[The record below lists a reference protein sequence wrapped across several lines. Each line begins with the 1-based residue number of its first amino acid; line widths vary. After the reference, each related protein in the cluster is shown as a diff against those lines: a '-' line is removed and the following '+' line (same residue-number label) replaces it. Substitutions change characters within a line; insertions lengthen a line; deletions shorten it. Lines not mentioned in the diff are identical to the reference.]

1 MPTLTA
7 AVGRARRAALDKLG
21 LGAARFGEAAQ
32 GARGRVAEA
41 EAVAALQLA
50 RASGIDLIDLGA
62 HGADIEG
69 LMGRAAASGE
79 PASETPGDTRSA
91 AFRFIVKT
99 EPLSSGVR
107 AVEAAARAALA
118 RLGAGSAFALAA
130 PAADL
135 LGTEGPALWRA
146 MLRLVEEGLYQTIGV
161 RAAAGDDVVGL
172 ARRFKP
178 DFMQVQAS
186 LLDQRL
192 MTGGAL
198 TALAELGVAVH
209 LRSVLQQG
217 LLFLPRA
224 GLPAALADAG
234 PRLSRIQRTIA
245 EAGAD
250 PLQAALAFALNR
262 PEASAV
268 IVGVSSA
275 AELRAVIAAA
285 AAPPPPLD
293 WSALGLDNLAAL
305 QAA

>member
-1 MPTLTA
+1 LPSTPA
-7 AVGRARRAALDKLG
+7 PVGRSRRAALDKLG
-21 LGAARFGEAAQ
+21 LGVARFGEAAE
-32 GARGRVAEA
+32 GLRGRIAAAEA
-41 EAVAALQLA
+41 AAALAVARDA
-50 RASGIDLIDLGA
+50 GIDLIDLGA
-62 HGADIEG
+62 PGAAVEG
-69 LMGRAAASGE
+69 LMARAAR
-79 PASETPGDTRSA
+79 SEEA
-91 AFRFIVKT
+91 AGAPFRFIVRT
-99 EPLSSGVR
+99 ISIAEGARS
-107 AVEAAARAALA
+107 VEAGARASLA
-118 RLGAGSAFALAA
+118 RLGVNSVAALAA

-135 LGTEGPALWRA
+135 LSADGPALWQGLQGLKTA
-146 MLRLVEEGLYQTIGV
+146 GLVETIGV

-198 TALAELGVAVH
+198 TTLAELGVAVH

-224 GLPAALADAG
+224 GLPAALAGAG
-234 PRLSRIQRTIA
+234 PRLSRIRRTIA

-285 AAPPPPLD
+285 SAPPPALD
-293 WSALGLDNLAAL
+293 WSALGLDDPAAL